1 MKKILFF
8 LATLLIF
15 ASCENWYMDKH
26 LGGSDYHP
34 TDVRTI
40 DYTLTEADYAGAPPL
55 FTMSQEA
62 GFGAPPLV
70 VLRLSCS
77 H

>member
-40 DYTLTEADYAGAPPL
+40 DYTLTEADYGAIAANEKNVE
-55 FTMSQEA
+55 S
-62 GFGAPPLV
+62 
-70 VLRLSCS
+70 S
-77 H
+77 HSIYTVNS